1 MVLQHVGLPQT
12 VLKIPVPNI
21 QMSRKLMKYV
31 DIFFCF
37 TFLGNKTRLKY
48 CEESAGMYLCRAK
61 LSGFTSIFFC
71 PFIPFHHSNKSTR
84 TKIIITLVIIYNS
97 ELNYYH
103 HV

>member
-61 LSGFTSIFFC
+61 LSGFTSIFF
-71 PFIPFHHSNKSTR
+71 FVHLSRSITR
-84 TKIIITLVIIYNS
+84 INLRVQRLS
-97 ELNYYH
+97 LH
-103 HV
+103 